1 MVTDVA
7 TGVATDVLDVRG
19 GGPIRRMWRAMAGQQ
34 RELVGAVLVGSAA
47 SLCAVALLG
56 TSAWLISSAAE
67 MPPVLTLTVAAVMV
81 RFFALGRAVFRY
93 VERLVGHDAAFRG
106 LTQLREHVYL
116 QLERIAPVGLARFA
130 RGDLLNRMVADVD
143 AALDLPLRVIL
154 PWIQAGLVLLAC
166 VAGLTWL
173 LPAAGAWIAIIGAG
187 ALLASPWIA
196 SALALRAE
204 RRLAPQRAELT
215 GVVVTTLTASA
226 DLLAYGAMDQA
237 LARIRA
243 VDDEGTRLLRRE
255 SGALGMG
262 GGLAILLQGMAVT
275 GVLVVGI
282 PAVVRG
288 ALAPPWLAV
297 LALVPL
303 ALFDIMGTLPSAALA
318 LQRLRGSADRLAE
331 IDRAPDPVH
340 PPIAP
345 VLLAG
350 DPGNDGMTIDVVGL
364 RASWSPD
371 SPDVLHDLTFTVPA
385 GSHLSIVGPSGSGKS
400 TLAAVL
406 MGFLDYR
413 GSVRL
418 NGHEIRDCDPS
429 SLRQHIG
436 ILSQRSHVFDT
447 TIEENVLLGRL
458 VEGPDEVWR
467 ALQGAHLDD
476 AVRAMPRGLQTPVGT
491 FGWALSG
498 GEAQRLSLARLLV
511 EPRAVLVLDEP
522 TEHLDPETASG
533 IEETLRIV
541 AHGRTRILITHRVS
555 SIAEHE
561 RVIVLQSGTLT
572 ERGTARELVR
582 ARGWFAEQLAREG
595 QDADMASLVAALP
608 IGRGTPAGGSTRAMM
623 DA

>member
-7 TGVATDVLDVRG
+7 TEVPDVRG
-19 GGPIRRMWRAMAGQQ
+19 AGPVRRMWQAMAGQQ
-34 RELVGAVLVGSAA
+34 RELVGAALVGSAA

-106 LTQLREHVYL
+106 LTQFREHAYL

-154 PWIQAGLVLLAC
+154 PWIQAGTVLLAC

-173 LPAAGAWIAIIGAG
+173 LPAAGAWIAIIGAV

-226 DLLAYGAMDQA
+226 DLLAYGAVDQA

-303 ALFDIMGTLPSAALA
+303 ALFDIMGTLLSAALA

-340 PPIAP
+340 PPTAP

-364 RASWSPD
+364 RASWSPGG
-371 SPDVLHDLTFTVPA
+371 PDVLHDLTFTVPA
-385 GSHLSIVGPSGSGKS
+385 GSHLSVVGPSGSGKS

-406 MGFLDYR
+406 MGFLDYQ

-418 NGHEIRDCDPS
+418 NGHEVRDCDPS
-429 SLRQHIG
+429 SLRQRIG

-467 ALQGAHLDD
+467 VLQGAHLAD

-511 EPRAVLVLDEP
+511 EPRAVLLLDEP
-522 TEHLDPETASG
+522 TEHLDPETESG

-541 AHGRTRILITHRVS
+541 AHGRTRILITHRVN

-561 RVIVLQSGTLT
+561 QVIVLQSGTLT

-595 QDADMASLVAALP
+595 QDADIASLVASLP
-608 IGRGTPAGGSTRAMM
+608 IGRGTPAGGSTRSMM

>member
-7 TGVATDVLDVRG
+7 TEVATDVLDVRG
-19 GGPIRRMWRAMAGQQ
+19 GGPVRRMWRAMAGQQ
-34 RELVGAVLVGSAA
+34 RELVGAALVGSAA

-340 PPIAP
+340 PPTAP

-561 RVIVLQSGTLT
+561 QVIVLQSGTLT

>member
-7 TGVATDVLDVRG
+7 TEVPDVRG
-19 GGPIRRMWRAMAGQQ
+19 AGPVRRMWQAMAGQQ
-34 RELVGAVLVGSAA
+34 RELVGAALVGSAA

-154 PWIQAGLVLLAC
+154 PWIQAGIVLLAC

-173 LPAAGAWIAIIGAG
+173 LPAAGAWIAIVGAG

-226 DLLAYGAMDQA
+226 DLLAYGAIDQA

-303 ALFDIMGTLPSAALA
+303 ALFDIMGTLPSAALS

-340 PPIAP
+340 PPTAP

-371 SPDVLHDLTFTVPA
+371 GPEVLHDLTFTVPA
-385 GSHLSIVGPSGSGKS
+385 GSHLSVVGPSGSGKS

-467 ALQGAHLDD
+467 ALQGAHLAD

-511 EPRAVLVLDEP
+511 EPRAVLLLDEP

-561 RVIVLQSGTLT
+561 QVIVLQSGTLT

-595 QDADMASLVAALP
+595 QDADIASLVASLP
-608 IGRGTPAGGSTRAMM
+608 IGRGTPAGGSTRSMM